1 MAEKMKTPRRVV
13 FPSETAHLAKVRDG
27 VRDFLGGS
35 GFDEPE
41 EARII
46 MALDEACTNIIRHA
60 HEGLAKP
67 VRLEMKWL
75 RDRLRFVLRDYG
87 KPFDPLTVQSR
98 DLQIVI
104 PGGYGLFIIRTVFDH
119 VDYAPQARGTRL
131 TLEKWLPKGGTQ
143 SSL

>member
-1 MAEKMKTPRRVV
+1 MKSPRRID
-13 FPSETAHLAKVRDG
+13 FASEPAHLAKVRDG
-27 VRDFLGGS
+27 VRDFLDGS
-35 GFDEPE
+35 GLGEED

-60 HEGLAKP
+60 HEGLSKP

-75 RDRLRFVLRDYG
+75 RNRLRFVLRDYG
-87 KPFDPLTVQSR
+87 KPFHPLTVQSR
-98 DLQIVI
+98 DLQIVH

-131 TLEKWLPKGGTQ
+131 TLEKWLPEGGPQ

>member
-1 MAEKMKTPRRVV
+1 MNTPRRIV
-13 FPSETAHLAKVRDG
+13 FPSEPAHLAKVREG

-35 GFDEPE
+35 AFSDEE
-41 EARII
+41 EAKII

-60 HEGLAKP
+60 HEDLVKP

-87 KPFDPLTVQSR
+87 KPFHPLTVQSR
-98 DLQIVI
+98 DLQVVH

-119 VDYAPQARGTRL
+119 VDYSPQARGTRL
-131 TLEKWLPKGGTQ
+131 TLEKLLP
-143 SSL
+143 

>member
-1 MAEKMKTPRRVV
+1 MNAPRRIV
-13 FPSETAHLAKVRDG
+13 FPSEPAHLAKVREG

-35 GFDEPE
+35 AFSDEE
-41 EARII
+41 EAKII

-60 HEGLAKP
+60 HEDLVKP

-87 KPFDPLTVQSR
+87 KPFHPLTVQSR
-98 DLQIVI
+98 DLQIVH

-119 VDYAPQARGTRL
+119 VDYSPQARGTRL
-131 TLEKWLPKGGTQ
+131 TLEKLLP
-143 SSL
+143 

>member
-1 MAEKMKTPRRVV
+1 
-13 FPSETAHLAKVRDG
+13 
-27 VRDFLGGS
+27 
-35 GFDEPE
+35 
-41 EARII
+41 

-60 HEGLAKP
+60 HEGLIKP

-98 DLQIVI
+98 DLQIVL

-131 TLEKWLPKGGTQ
+131 TLEKWLP
-143 SSL
+143 

>member
-1 MAEKMKTPRRVV
+1 MNAPRRIV
-13 FPSETAHLAKVRDG
+13 FPSEPAHLAKVREG

-35 GFDEPE
+35 GFSEEE

-46 MALDEACTNIIRHA
+46 MAIDEACTNIIRHA
-60 HEGLAKP
+60 HEDLVKP

-75 RDRLRFVLRDYG
+75 RNRLRFVLRDYG
-87 KPFDPLTVQSR
+87 KPFHPLTVQSR
-98 DLQIVI
+98 DLQIVH

-131 TLEKWLPKGGTQ
+131 TLEKLLP
-143 SSL
+143 

>member
-1 MAEKMKTPRRVV
+1 MNTPRRIV
-13 FPSETAHLAKVRDG
+13 FPTEPAHLAKVREG

-35 GFDEPE
+35 GFSEKE

-46 MALDEACTNIIRHA
+46 MAIDEACTNIIRHA
-60 HEGLAKP
+60 HEDLVKP

-75 RDRLRFVLRDYG
+75 RNRLRFVLRDYG
-87 KPFDPLTVQSR
+87 KPFHPLTVQSR
-98 DLQIVI
+98 DLQIVH

-131 TLEKWLPKGGTQ
+131 TLEKLLP
-143 SSL
+143 

>member
-1 MAEKMKTPRRVV
+1 MKAPRRIV
-13 FPSETAHLAKVRDG
+13 FPSEPACLAKVRDG

-35 GFDEPE
+35 GFGEEDE
-41 EARII
+41 AKII

-60 HEGLAKP
+60 HEGLIKP

-104 PGGYGLFIIRTVFDH
+104 PGGDPREWRFFAVLF
-119 VDYAPQARGTRL
+119 AARPA
-131 TLEKWLPKGGTQ
+131 TLKKEAAQ
-143 SSL
+143 Q

>member
-1 MAEKMKTPRRVV
+1 MKSPSRIV
-13 FPSETAHLAKVRDG
+13 FPSEPAHLAKVREG

-35 GFDEPE
+35 GFGEEDES
-41 EARII
+41 RIV

-60 HEGLAKP
+60 HEDLVKP

-87 KPFDPLTVQSR
+87 KPFHPLTLQSR
-98 DLQIVI
+98 DMKIVL
-104 PGGYGLFIIRTVFDH
+104 PGGYGLFIIKRVFDH

-131 TLEKWLPKGGTQ
+131 TLEKLLP
-143 SSL
+143 

>member
-1 MAEKMKTPRRVV
+1 MNAPRRIV
-13 FPSETAHLAKVRDG
+13 FPSEPAHLAKVREG

-35 GFDEPE
+35 AFSDEE
-41 EARII
+41 EAKII

-60 HEGLAKP
+60 HEELVKP

-87 KPFDPLTVQSR
+87 KPFHPLTVQSR
-98 DLQIVI
+98 DLEIVH

-119 VDYAPQARGTRL
+119 VDYSPQARGTRL
-131 TLEKWLPKGGTQ
+131 TLEKLLP
-143 SSL
+143 

>member
-35 GFDEPE
+35 GFDEQE

-60 HEGLAKP
+60 HEGLVKP

-119 VDYAPQARGTRL
+119 VDYAPQVRGTRL
-131 TLEKWLPKGGTQ
+131 TLEKLLPEEGTQ